1 MSVRPHTAETATT
14 TAVRT
19 PGTAATVDT
28 ATPGTLAVTVD
39 DDPCC
44 DAPLPVLGRDVT
56 VPLVTGGEVTYA
68 ALDYAASAP
77 ALQRVWDDVA
87 AYAPYYG
94 SVHRG
99 AGYLS
104 QLSTDLFENSR
115 VTVHE
120 FLDCREGDHVV
131 FTRSTTDSLNLLA
144 GALPEGCEVFVFETE
159 HHASLLPWTNAR
171 VTYLNAPRTPG
182 EAVRTLESALA
193 GRDPHGPALVCV
205 TGASNVTG
213 ELWPVRELAA
223 AAHAHGARIVLDA
236 AQLAPH
242 HRVSVRELDV
252 DWVAFSGHKLYAPFG
267 SGVLAGRA
275 DWLQGAEP
283 YLAGGGASRRVA
295 RRADGGVDVEW
306 HTTAARHEAGSPNVI
321 GVYAIASACR
331 ALTEAGFDALVERER
346 HLVAKVRAGLAEVPE
361 VRVLSLFGDDAP
373 RVGVISFVVE
383 GWNSSHFAA
392 ALSAEYGIGVRD
404 GLFCAHPLVRTLLGS
419 EPQEV
424 GECGAPDAEP
434 AGRSE
439 AGGSPADGRAGS
451 LNAIRVSFGA
461 GTPDEH
467 VERFV
472 TAVRELVRDGARW
485 NYRTE
490 DGRCVPAV

>member
-1 MSVRPHTAETATT
+1 MSARP
-14 TAVRT
+14 
-19 PGTAATVDT
+19 AATASAASAAASADSSV
-28 ATPGTLAVTVD
+28 AA
-39 DDPCC
+39 CE
-44 DAPLPVLGRDVT
+44 PLPVLGSDVL

-77 ALQRVWDDVA
+77 ALRRVWDDIA

-115 VTVHE
+115 KDVAA
-120 FLDCREGDHVV
+120 FLGCREDDQVV

-144 GALPEGCEVFVFETE
+144 AVAPRGTEVFVFETE
-159 HHASLLPWTNAR
+159 HHASLLPWEQR
-171 VTYLNAPRTPG
+171 EDVTVRYLSAPRSPRQ
-182 EAVRTLESALA
+182 AVETLEKALA
-193 GRDPHGPALVCV
+193 GRAEGPALVCV

-242 HRVSVRELDV
+242 HPVDIAEADV

-267 SGVLAGRA
+267 AGVLAGRA
-275 DWLQGAEP
+275 DWLRAAQP
-283 YLAGGGASRRVA
+283 YLAGGGASRKVT
-295 RRADGGVDVEW
+295 RRDDGGVDVEW

-331 ALTEAGFDALVERER
+331 ALAEAGFEGLVARERE
-346 HLVAKVRAGLAEVPE
+346 LIEKVRAGLAEVPE

-373 RVGVISFVVE
+373 RVGVLSFVVE

-404 GLFCAHPLVRTLLGS
+404 GLFCAHPLVRTLLDS
-419 EPQEV
+419 EPDEP
-424 GECGAPDAEP
+424 GECGAP
-434 AGRSE
+434 E
-439 AGGSPADGRAGS
+439 AAPGERS

-472 TAVRELVRDGARW
+472 GAVKELVREGARW
-485 NYRTE
+485 SYRTE
-490 DGRCVPAV
+490 DGRCVPDRG

>member
-1 MSVRPHTAETATT
+1 MSVS
-14 TAVRT
+14 
-19 PGTAATVDT
+19 TAAVDQS
-28 ATPGTLAVTVD
+28 V
-39 DDPCC
+39 C
-44 DAPLPVLGRDVT
+44 APLTVLGADVT
-56 VPLVTGGEVTYA
+56 VPLVTGGYVTYA

-115 VTVHE
+115 VTVAE
-120 FLDCREGDHVV
+120 FLGCRADDQVV

-144 GALPEGCEVFVFETE
+144 AVLPADCEVFVFETE
-159 HHASLLPWTNAR
+159 HHASLLPWRDAR
-171 VTYLNAPRTPG
+171 VTYLDAPRTPG
-182 EAVRTLESALA
+182 QAVATLERAL
-193 GRDPHGPALVCV
+193 GDRSPHGPALVCV

-213 ELWPVRELAA
+213 ELWPVKELAA

-242 HRVSVRELDV
+242 HPVDIAELDV
-252 DWVAFSGHKLYAPFG
+252 DWVVFSGHKLYAPFG

-275 DWLQGAEP
+275 DWLVDAEP
-283 YLAGGGASRRVA
+283 YLAGGGASRKVA
-295 RRADGGVDVEW
+295 RRTDGGVDVEW

-321 GVYAIASACR
+321 GVYSIAAACK
-331 ALTEAGFDALVERER
+331 ALTEAGFDRLVDREQR
-346 HLVAKVRAGLAEVPE
+346 LVTRVREGLAEVPE
-361 VRVLSLFGDDAP
+361 VKVLSLFGDDAP

-419 EPQEV
+419 EPQDP
-424 GECGAPDAEP
+424 GECGAPE
-434 AGRSE
+434 AGPGERSE
-439 AGGSPADGRAGS
+439 VGVPPAEGWGRS

-467 VERFV
+467 IERFLG
-472 TAVRELVRDGARW
+472 AVRELVSKGARW
-485 NYRTE
+485 TYRTE
-490 DGRCVPAV
+490 EGRCVPDRGAAQV

>member
-1 MSVRPHTAETATT
+1 MSVSVSAP
-14 TAVRT
+14 V
-19 PGTAATVDT
+19 PGSTAAPAGSVR
-28 ATPGTLAVTVD
+28 
-39 DDPCC
+39 
-44 DAPLPVLGRDVT
+44 APLPVLGRDVT
-56 VPLVTGGEVTYA
+56 VPLVTGGEVGYA

-104 QLSTDLFENSR
+104 QLSTDLFENAR
-115 VTVHE
+115 RTVAE
-120 FLDCREGDHVV
+120 FLDCRDTDQVV

-144 GALPEGCEVFVFETE
+144 RAVPDDCRVFVFETE
-159 HHASLLPWTNAR
+159 HHASLLPWGDAR
-171 VTYLNAPRTPG
+171 VTCLDAPRSP
-182 EAVRTLESALA
+182 EQAVEVLERALA
-193 GRDPHGPALVCV
+193 GRAPHGPALVCV

-242 HRVSVRELDV
+242 HPVSVRDLDV

-275 DWLQGAEP
+275 DWLRRAEP
-283 YLAGGGASRRVA
+283 YLAGGGASRTVT
-295 RRADGGVDVEW
+295 RRSDGGVEVEW
-306 HTTAARHEAGSPNVI
+306 HDTAARHEAGSPNVI
-321 GVYAIASACR
+321 GAHAIASACR
-331 ALTEAGFDALVERER
+331 ALTEAGFDGLVARER
-346 HLVAKVRAGLAEVPE
+346 HLVRVVRAGLAEIPG

-383 GWNSSHFAA
+383 GWNSSHLAA

-404 GLFCAHPLVRTLLGS
+404 GLFCAHPLVRTLLGGD
-419 EPQEV
+419 PQAR
-424 GECGAPDAEP
+424 GGC
-434 AGRSE
+434 
-439 AGGSPADGRAGS
+439 GSPGTAPGEAPPS
-451 LNAIRVSFGA
+451 AVRVSFGA

-467 VERFV
+467 VERFLH
-472 TAVRELVRDGARW
+472 AVRELVRHGARW
-485 NYRTE
+485 EYRTE
-490 DGRCVPAV
+490 NGRCVPAV

>member
-1 MSVRPHTAETATT
+1 MSVP
-14 TAVRT
+14 
-19 PGTAATVDT
+19 TAALDSSI
-28 ATPGTLAVTVD
+28 
-39 DDPCC
+39 C
-44 DAPLPVLGRDVT
+44 APLPVLGQNVT

-115 VTVHE
+115 RTVAE
-120 FLDCREGDHVV
+120 FLGCRADDQVV

-144 GALPEGCEVFVFETE
+144 AAIPADCQVFVYETE
-159 HHASLLPWTNAR
+159 HHASLLPWRDAQ
-171 VTYLNAPRTPG
+171 VTYLNAPRTPAQ
-182 EAVRTLESALA
+182 AVESLERALA
-193 GRDPHGPALVCV
+193 DRDPYGPALVCV

-242 HRVSVRELDV
+242 HPVDIAELDV

-275 DWLQGAEP
+275 DWLQAAEP
-283 YLAGGGASRRVA
+283 YLAGGGASRKVA
-295 RRADGGVDVEW
+295 RRADGGVDVDW

-321 GVYAIASACR
+321 GVYSIASACK
-331 ALTEAGFDALVERER
+331 ALTEAGFEG
-346 HLVAKVRAGLAEVPE
+346 LVAREQELVGRVREGLAEVPE

-373 RVGVISFVVE
+373 RVGVISFVVR

-419 EPQEV
+419 DPQDP
-424 GECGAPDAEP
+424 GECGAPEAEP
-434 AGRSE
+434 GER
-439 AGGSPADGRAGS
+439 S

-467 VERFV
+467 IDRFLR
-472 TAVRELVRDGARW
+472 AVSELVREGARW

-490 DGRCVPAV
+490 DGRCVPDRGEAARVPDTF

>member
-1 MSVRPHTAETATT
+1 MSVS
-14 TAVRT
+14 
-19 PGTAATVDT
+19 TAAADQS
-28 ATPGTLAVTVD
+28 L
-39 DDPCC
+39 C
-44 DAPLPVLGRDVT
+44 APLPVLGEDVL
-56 VPLVTGGEVTYA
+56 VPLVTGGEVGYA

-77 ALQRVWDDVA
+77 ALKRVWDDVA

-104 QLSTDLFENSR
+104 QLSTDLFESSR
-115 VTVHE
+115 ATVAQ
-120 FLDCREGDHVV
+120 FLGCRPDDQVV

-144 GALPEGCEVFVFETE
+144 AALPADCQVFVFETE
-159 HHASLLPWTNAR
+159 HHASLLPWRDAR
-171 VTYLNAPRTPG
+171 VTYLNAPRTPAQ
-182 EAVRTLESALA
+182 AVATLERALA
-193 GRDPHGPALVCV
+193 DREPYGPALVCV

-242 HRVSVRELDV
+242 HPVDIAELDV

-275 DWLQGAEP
+275 DWLREAEP
-283 YLAGGGASRRVA
+283 YLAGGGASRKVA

-321 GVYAIASACR
+321 GVYSIASACK
-331 ALTEAGFDALVERER
+331 ALTEAGFDRLVAREQ
-346 HLVAKVRAGLAEVPE
+346 HLVGQVLSGLAEVPE
-361 VRVLSLFGDDAP
+361 VKVLSLFGDDAP

-419 EPQEV
+419 DPGEA
-424 GECGAPDAEP
+424 GECGAPEAEP
-434 AGRSE
+434 GER
-439 AGGSPADGRAGS
+439 S

-467 VERFV
+467 VERFLR
-472 TAVRELVRDGARW
+472 AVRELVSDGARW
-485 NYRTE
+485 KYRTE
-490 DGRCVPAV
+490 DGRCVPDRGAAQI

>member
-1 MSVRPHTAETATT
+1 MSAYLNAAAATTDTATT
-14 TAVRT
+14 A
-19 PGTAATVDT
+19 AATT
-28 ATPGTLAVTVD
+28 GTD
-39 DDPCC
+39 
-44 DAPLPVLGRDVT
+44 PLPVLGRDVT
-56 VPLVTGGEVTYA
+56 VPLVTGGEVSYA

-115 VTVHE
+115 RTVAE
-120 FLDCREGDHVV
+120 FLGCRPDDQVV

-144 GALPEGCEVFVFETE
+144 AVLPADCQVFVFETE
-159 HHASLLPWTNAR
+159 HHASLLPWREAR
-171 VTYLNAPRTPG
+171 VTYLNAPRTPA
-182 EAVRTLESALA
+182 EAVATLERALA
-193 GRDPHGPALVCV
+193 ERDPRGPALVCV

-223 AAHAHGARIVLDA
+223 AAHTHGARIVLDA

-242 HRVSVRELDV
+242 HPVDIAGLDV

-275 DWLQGAEP
+275 DWLQDAEP
-283 YLAGGGASRRVA
+283 YLAGGGASRAVA
-295 RRADGGVDVEW
+295 RRSDGGVDVAW

-321 GVYAIASACR
+321 GVYAIAAACR
-331 ALTEAGFDALVERER
+331 ALTEAGFDTLVDRER
-346 HLVAKVRAGLAEVPE
+346 RLVARVRAGLAEVPE

-373 RVGVISFVVE
+373 RVGVLSFVVD

-404 GLFCAHPLVRTLLGS
+404 GLFCAHPLVRTLLGTD
-419 EPQEV
+419 PQDP
-424 GECGAPDAEP
+424 GECGAPEAEP
-434 AGRSE
+434 GER
-439 AGGSPADGRAGS
+439 S

-467 VERFV
+467 VDRFV
-472 TAVRELVRDGARW
+472 RAVRELVSQGARW

-490 DGRCVPAV
+490 DGRCVPDRDGAAA

>member
-1 MSVRPHTAETATT
+1 MSVF
-14 TAVRT
+14 TAV
-19 PGTAATVDT
+19 ADQS
-28 ATPGTLAVTVD
+28 L
-39 DDPCC
+39 C
-44 DAPLPVLGRDVT
+44 APLPVLGKDVT

-115 VTVHE
+115 ATVAE
-120 FLDCREGDHVV
+120 FLGCRAGDQVI

-144 GALPEGCEVFVFETE
+144 AVVPADCQVFVYETE
-159 HHASLLPWTNAR
+159 HHASLLPWRDAR
-171 VTYLNAPRTPG
+171 VTYLNAPRTPAQ
-182 EAVRTLESALA
+182 AVETLERALA
-193 GRDPHGPALVCV
+193 DREPYGPALVCV

-213 ELWPVRELAA
+213 ELWPVKELAA

-242 HRVSVRELDV
+242 HPVDIAELDV

-275 DWLQGAEP
+275 DWLQEAEP
-283 YLAGGGASRRVA
+283 YLAGGGASRKVA
-295 RRADGGVDVEW
+295 RRTDGGVDVEW
-306 HTTAARHEAGSPNVI
+306 HSTAARHEAGSPNVI
-321 GVYAIASACR
+321 GVYSIASACK
-331 ALTEAGFDALVERER
+331 ALTEAGFDN
-346 HLVAKVRAGLAEVPE
+346 LVAREQYLVDAVRTGLAEVPE
-361 VRVLSLFGDDAP
+361 VKVLSLFGDDAP

-419 EPQEV
+419 DPQEV
-424 GECGAPDAEP
+424 GECGAPEAEP
-434 AGRSE
+434 GER
-439 AGGSPADGRAGS
+439 S

-467 VERFV
+467 IERFV
-472 TAVRELVRDGARW
+472 RAVKELVRKGAQW
-485 NYRTE
+485 KYRTE
-490 DGRCVPAV
+490 DGRCVPDRGAAQL

>member
-1 MSVRPHTAETATT
+1 MSVS
-14 TAVRT
+14 
-19 PGTAATVDT
+19 TAAVDRTV
-28 ATPGTLAVTVD
+28 
-39 DDPCC
+39 C
-44 DAPLPVLGRDVT
+44 APLPVLGRDVT
-56 VPLVTGGEVTYA
+56 VPLVTGGEVAYA

-104 QLSTDLFENSR
+104 QLSTDLFENAR
-115 VTVHE
+115 RTVAR
-120 FLDCREGDHVV
+120 FLDCRDTDQLV

-144 GALPEGCEVFVFETE
+144 HALPADCRVFVFETE
-159 HHASLLPWTNAR
+159 HHASLLPWPDAR
-171 VTYLNAPRTPG
+171 VTYLDAPRTPRQ
-182 EAVRTLESALA
+182 AVETLERALA
-193 GRDPHGPALVCV
+193 DRDPHGPALVCV

-242 HRVSVRELDV
+242 HPVSVRDLDV
-252 DWVAFSGHKLYAPFG
+252 DWIAFSGHKLYAPFG

-275 DWLQGAEP
+275 DWLVAAEP
-283 YLAGGGASRRVA
+283 YLAGGGASRKVT
-295 RRADGGVDVEW
+295 RRADGGVAVEW
-306 HTTAARHEAGSPNVI
+306 HENAARHEAGSPNVI
-321 GVYAIASACR
+321 GAYAVASACK
-331 ALTEAGFDALVERER
+331 ALTEAGWDTLVAREQ
-346 HLVAKVRAGLAEVPE
+346 HLVRTVREGLAEVPE
-361 VRVLSLFGDDAP
+361 VRILSLFGDDAP
-373 RVGVISFVVE
+373 RVGVLSFVVE

-404 GLFCAHPLVRTLLGS
+404 GLFCAHPLVRTLLGTDP
-419 EPQEV
+419 ETQ
-424 GECGAPDAEP
+424 GTCGAP
-434 AGRSE
+434 E
-439 AGGSPADGRAGS
+439 AAPGEKS

-472 TAVRELVRDGARW
+472 SAVRELVTNGARW
-485 NYRTE
+485 TYRTE
-490 DGRCVPAV
+490 NGRCVPAV

>member
-1 MSVRPHTAETATT
+1 MSASLNTACATTAT
-14 TAVRT
+14 
-19 PGTAATVDT
+19 AA
-28 ATPGTLAVTVD
+28 APPLAAQ
-39 DDPCC
+39 PLAA
-44 DAPLPVLGRDVT
+44 APLAVLGRDVT
-56 VPLVTGGEVTYA
+56 VPLVTGGEVSYA

-104 QLSTDLFENSR
+104 QLSTDLFEQSR
-115 VTVHE
+115 VTVAE
-120 FLDCREGDHVV
+120 FLDCRPGDQVV

-144 GALPEGCEVFVFETE
+144 AVLPADCQVFVFETE

-171 VTYLNAPRTPG
+171 VTYLNAPRTPA
-182 EAVRTLESALA
+182 EAVATLERALA
-193 GRDPHGPALVCV
+193 GRDPYGPALVCV

-213 ELWPVRELAA
+213 ELWPVKELAA

-242 HRVSVRELDV
+242 HPVSVQELDV

-275 DWLQGAEP
+275 DWLQEAEP
-283 YLAGGGASRRVA
+283 YLAGGGASRKVA
-295 RRADGGVDVEW
+295 RREDGGVEVEW

-321 GVYAIASACR
+321 GVYSIASACR
-331 ALTEAGFDALVERER
+331 ALTEAGFESLVERER
-346 HLVAKVRAGLAEVPE
+346 HLIAKVREGLAEVPA
-361 VRVLSLFGDDAP
+361 VRLLSLFGDDAP
-373 RVGVISFVVE
+373 RVGVISFVVD

-419 EPQEV
+419 EPQAQ
-424 GECGAPDAEP
+424 GECGAP
-434 AGRSE
+434 E
-439 AGGSPADGRAGS
+439 AAPGERS

-472 TAVRELVRDGARW
+472 RAVGELVADGAKW
-485 NYRTE
+485 QYRTE
-490 DGRCVPAV
+490 EGRCVPAV

>member
-1 MSVRPHTAETATT
+1 MSVF
-14 TAVRT
+14 
-19 PGTAATVDT
+19 TAASDQSV
-28 ATPGTLAVTVD
+28 
-39 DDPCC
+39 CS
-44 DAPLPVLGRDVT
+44 PLPVLGRDVT

-104 QLSTDLFENSR
+104 QLSTDLFENAR
-115 VTVHE
+115 RTVAE
-120 FLDCREGDHVV
+120 FLDCRPDDQVI

-144 GALPEGCEVFVFETE
+144 RALPAGCQVFVFETE
-159 HHASLLPWTNAR
+159 HHASLLPWQDAQ
-171 VTYLNAPRTPG
+171 VTYLDAPRTPQQ
-182 EAVRTLESALA
+182 AVTTLERALA
-193 GRDPHGPALVCV
+193 DRTVSVEGGHGPALVCV

-242 HRVSVRELDV
+242 HPVSVRDLDV

-275 DWLQGAEP
+275 DWLRAAEP
-283 YLAGGGASRRVA
+283 YLAGGGASRTVS
-295 RRADGGVDVEW
+295 RRQDGGVDVEW
-306 HTTAARHEAGSPNVI
+306 HESAARHEAGSPNVI
-321 GVYAIASACR
+321 GAYSIASACK
-331 ALTEAGFDALVERER
+331 ALTEAGWDTLVARER
-346 HLVAKVRAGLAEVPE
+346 HLIARVRTGLAEVPQ
-361 VRVLSLFGDDAP
+361 VKVLSLFGDDAP

-404 GLFCAHPLVRTLLGS
+404 GLFCAHPLVRTLLGTD
-419 EPQEV
+419 PQTQ
-424 GECGAPDAEP
+424 GECGAP
-434 AGRSE
+434 E
-439 AGGSPADGRAGS
+439 AQPGEKS

-467 VERFV
+467 VDRFV
-472 TAVRELVRDGARW
+472 TAVRELVTEGAKW
-485 NYRTE
+485 TYRTE

>member
-1 MSVRPHTAETATT
+1 MSVS
-14 TAVRT
+14 
-19 PGTAATVDT
+19 TAAADQTVCT
-28 ATPGTLAVTVD
+28 
-39 DDPCC
+39 
-44 DAPLPVLGRDVT
+44 PLPVLGRDVL

-115 VTVHE
+115 ATVAE
-120 FLDCREGDHVV
+120 FLGCREGDQVV

-144 GALPEGCEVFVFETE
+144 AALPADCKVFVFETE
-159 HHASLLPWTNAR
+159 HHASLLPWRDAR
-171 VTYLNAPRTPG
+171 VNFLNAPRTPAQ
-182 EAVRTLESALA
+182 AVETLERALA
-193 GRDPHGPALVCV
+193 ERDPYGPALVCV

-213 ELWPVRELAA
+213 ELWPVKELAA

-242 HRVSVRELDV
+242 HPLDIAELDV

-275 DWLQGAEP
+275 DWLQSAEP
-283 YLAGGGASRRVA
+283 YLAGGGASRKVA

-321 GVYAIASACR
+321 GVYAIASACK
-331 ALTEAGFDALVERER
+331 ALTEAGFDSLVEREQR
-346 HLVAKVRAGLAEVPE
+346 LVTKVLEGLAEVDA
-361 VRVLSLFGDDAP
+361 VRVLSLFGDDAA

-419 EPQEV
+419 EPQEP
-424 GECGAPDAEP
+424 GECGAPEAEP
-434 AGRSE
+434 GER
-439 AGGSPADGRAGS
+439 S

-472 TAVRELVRDGARW
+472 GAVKELVKDGAKW

-490 DGRCVPAV
+490 EGRCVPAV

>member
-1 MSVRPHTAETATT
+1 MSVP
-14 TAVRT
+14 TAVS
-19 PGTAATVDT
+19 
-28 ATPGTLAVTVD
+28 
-39 DDPCC
+39 
-44 DAPLPVLGRDVT
+44 APLPVLGRDVT
-56 VPLVTGGEVTYA
+56 VPLVTGGEVAYA

-104 QLSTDLFENSR
+104 QLSTDLFENAR
-115 VTVHE
+115 RTVAE
-120 FLDCREGDHVV
+120 FLGCRAGDQVV

-144 GALPEGCEVFVFETE
+144 AALPADCRVFVFETE
-159 HHASLLPWTNAR
+159 HHAALLPWRGAD
-171 VTYLNAPRTPG
+171 VTYLDAPRSHG
-182 EAVRTLESALA
+182 EAVATLERALA
-193 GRDPHGPALVCV
+193 DRDPHGPALVCV

-242 HRVSVRELDV
+242 HPVSVTDLDV

-275 DWLQGAEP
+275 DWLGAAEP

-295 RRADGGVDVEW
+295 RRADGGVEVEW
-306 HTTAARHEAGSPNVI
+306 HQGAARHEAGSPNVI
-321 GVYAIASACR
+321 GAYAIAAACK
-331 ALTEAGFDALVERER
+331 ALTEAGFDTLVARER
-346 HLVAKVRAGLAEVPE
+346 YLIEKVREGLAGVPE
-361 VRVLSLFGDDAP
+361 VRVLSLFGDGAP
-373 RVGVISFVVE
+373 RVGVLSFVVD

-419 EPQEV
+419 DPETQ
-424 GECGAPDAEP
+424 GECGAP
-434 AGRSE
+434 E
-439 AGGSPADGRAGS
+439 AAPGETS
-451 LNAIRVSFGA
+451 LNAVRVSFGA

-490 DGRCVPAV
+490 GGRCVPDTSAAVA

>member
-1 MSVRPHTAETATT
+1 MSVF
-14 TAVRT
+14 
-19 PGTAATVDT
+19 TAAADQS
-28 ATPGTLAVTVD
+28 L
-39 DDPCC
+39 C
-44 DAPLPVLGRDVT
+44 APLSVLGKDVT
-56 VPLVTGGEVTYA
+56 VPLVTGGEVAYA

-77 ALQRVWDDVA
+77 ALQRVWDDIA

-115 VTVHE
+115 ATVAE
-120 FLDCREGDHVV
+120 FLGCRADDQVI

-144 GALPEGCEVFVFETE
+144 AVVPADCQVFVYETE
-159 HHASLLPWTNAR
+159 HHASLLPWRDAR
-171 VTYLNAPRTPG
+171 VTYLNAPRTPAQ
-182 EAVRTLESALA
+182 AVETLERALA
-193 GRDPHGPALVCV
+193 DRDPYGPALVCV

-213 ELWPVRELAA
+213 ELWPVKELAA

-242 HRVSVRELDV
+242 HPVDIAELDV

-275 DWLQGAEP
+275 DWLQDAEP
-283 YLAGGGASRRVA
+283 YLAGGGASRKVA

-306 HTTAARHEAGSPNVI
+306 HSTAARHEAGSPNVI
-321 GVYAIASACR
+321 GVYSIASACK
-331 ALTEAGFDALVERER
+331 ALTEAGFDQLVAREQ
-346 HLVAKVRAGLAEVPE
+346 HLVAAVRAGLADVSEVK
-361 VRVLSLFGDDAP
+361 VLSLFGDDAP

-419 EPQEV
+419 DPQEV
-424 GECGAPDAEP
+424 GECGAPEAEP
-434 AGRSE
+434 GER
-439 AGGSPADGRAGS
+439 S

-467 VERFV
+467 IERFV
-472 TAVRELVRDGARW
+472 RAVRELVSEGAQW
-485 NYRTE
+485 KYRTE
-490 DGRCVPAV
+490 GGRCVPDRGTAQL

>member
-1 MSVRPHTAETATT
+1 MSVA
-14 TAVRT
+14 AV
-19 PGTAATVDT
+19 AADRSV
-28 ATPGTLAVTVD
+28 
-39 DDPCC
+39 C
-44 DAPLPVLGRDVT
+44 APLPVLGRDVR
-56 VPLVTGGEVTYA
+56 VPLVTGGEVDYA

-115 VTVHE
+115 RTIAD
-120 FLDCREGDHVV
+120 FLGCRADDQVV

-144 GALPEGCEVFVFETE
+144 AALPQDTRVFVFETE
-159 HHASLLPWTNAR
+159 HHASLLPWEQRADVD
-171 VTYLNAPRTPG
+171 VTYLDAPRTPQQ
-182 EAVRTLESALA
+182 AVDTLEKALA
-193 GRDPHGPALVCV
+193 EREPYGPALVCV

-236 AQLAPH
+236 AQLVPH
-242 HRVSVRELDV
+242 HPVDLAELDA

-267 SGVLAGRA
+267 AGVLAGRA
-275 DWLQGAEP
+275 DWLQAAAP
-283 YLAGGGASRRVA
+283 YLAGGGASRKVTRRVSGDGA
-295 RRADGGVDVEW
+295 GGVDVEW

-321 GVYAIASACR
+321 GAYAIASACR
-331 ALTEAGFDALVERER
+331 ALTEAGFPELIAREQELIDR
-346 HLVAKVRAGLAEVPE
+346 VTAGLAEVPE
-361 VRVLSLFGDDAP
+361 VQVLSLFGADAA
-373 RVGVISFVVE
+373 RVGVLSFVVE

-419 EPQEV
+419 EPQDP
-424 GECGAPDAEP
+424 GECGAP
-434 AGRSE
+434 E
-439 AGGSPADGRAGS
+439 AAPGERS
-451 LNAIRVSFGA
+451 LNAIRVSFGV

-467 VERFV
+467 VERFLR
-472 TAVRELVRDGARW
+472 AVKELVTDGARW
-485 NYRTE
+485 NYHTE
-490 DGRCVPAV
+490 DGRCVPARSAG

>member
-1 MSVRPHTAETATT
+1 VVIPPAFLREFAMTVT
-14 TAVRT
+14 TA
-19 PGTAATVDT
+19 AADREICT
-28 ATPGTLAVTVD
+28 
-39 DDPCC
+39 
-44 DAPLPVLGRDVT
+44 PLPVLGRDVR

-104 QLSTDLFENSR
+104 QLSTDLFEQSR
-115 VTVHE
+115 ETVAR
-120 FLDCREGDHVV
+120 FLGCRDDDQVI

-144 GALPEGCEVFVFETE
+144 AALPAGTRVFVFETE
-159 HHASLLPWTNAR
+159 HHAALLPWERADGAE
-171 VTYLNAPRTPG
+171 VSYLAAPRTP
-182 EAVRTLESALA
+182 EQAVAALDVA
-193 GRDPHGPALVCV
+193 LHGAPKGPKLVCV

-213 ELWPVRELAA
+213 EIWPIRELAA
-223 AAHAHGARIVLDA
+223 AAHRHGARIVLDA

-242 HRVSVRELDV
+242 HPVDIAALDV

-275 DWLQGAEP
+275 DWLREAEP
-283 YLAGGGASRRVA
+283 YLAGGGATRKVTRTGDRVE
-295 RRADGGVDVEW
+295 VEW
-306 HTTAARHEAGSPNVI
+306 HGTAARHEAGSPNVI
-321 GVYAIASACR
+321 GVYAIASACK
-331 ALTEAGFDALVERER
+331 ALTEAGFDSLVEREQE
-346 HLVAKVRAGLAEVPE
+346 LLDLLRAGLAEIPE
-361 VRVLSLFGDDAP
+361 VKVLSLFGESSA
-373 RVGVISFVVE
+373 RVGVLSFVVQ

-404 GLFCAHPLVRTLLGS
+404 GLFCAHPLVRTLLGT
-419 EPQEV
+419 EPDEP
-424 GECGAPDAEP
+424 GECGAPDAAPGE
-434 AGRSE
+434 R
-439 AGGSPADGRAGS
+439 S

-467 VERFV
+467 LTRFL
-472 TAVRELVRDGARW
+472 TAVGALVRDGAAWR
-485 NYRTE
+485 YRTE
-490 DGRCVPAV
+490 DGRCVPARD

>member
-1 MSVRPHTAETATT
+1 MSVRAHTTETTETAE
-14 TAVRT
+14 
-19 PGTAATVDT
+19 AAAENDE
-28 ATPGTLAVTVD
+28 PRCSL
-39 DDPCC
+39 
-44 DAPLPVLGRDVT
+44 PLPVLGRDVT
-56 VPLVTGGEVTYA
+56 VPLVTGGEVAYA

-115 VTVHE
+115 ATVAE
-120 FLDCREGDHVV
+120 FLDCRDGDQVV

-144 GALPEGCEVFVFETE
+144 AVLPAECQVFVFETE
-159 HHASLLPWTNAR
+159 HHASLLPWHDAQ
-171 VTYLNAPRTPG
+171 VTYLDAPRSHD
-182 EAVRTLESALA
+182 EAIRTVERALA
-193 GRDPHGPALVCV
+193 DRNPSPGSRLRSSRGGPHAPALVCV

-242 HRVSVRELDV
+242 HAVSVRESDV

-267 SGVLAGRA
+267 AGVLAGRA
-275 DWLQGAEP
+275 DWLQVAEP
-283 YLAGGGASRRVA
+283 YLAGGGASRTVA
-295 RRADGGVDVEW
+295 RRADGALQVEW

-321 GVYAIASACR
+321 GVYAIAAACK
-331 ALTEAGFDALVERER
+331 ALTEAGFDS
-346 HLVAKVRAGLAEVPE
+346 LVAREQHLIDTVRAGLAEVPE

-404 GLFCAHPLVRTLLGS
+404 GLFCAHPLVRILLGS
-419 EPQEV
+419 DPQDA
-424 GECGAPDAEP
+424 GECGAP
-434 AGRSE
+434 E
-439 AGGSPADGRAGS
+439 AGPGEPS

-472 TAVRELVRDGARW
+472 AAVKELVRGGAQW
-485 NYRTE
+485 KYRIE
-490 DGRCVPAV
+490 NGRCVPEA

>member
-1 MSVRPHTAETATT
+1 MSVP
-14 TAVRT
+14 
-19 PGTAATVDT
+19 TAACTRSV
-28 ATPGTLAVTVD
+28 
-39 DDPCC
+39 CS
-44 DAPLPVLGRDVT
+44 PLSVLGRDVT

-104 QLSTDLFENSR
+104 QLSTDLFENAR
-115 VTVHE
+115 RTVAG
-120 FLDCREGDHVV
+120 FLDCRPDDQLI

-144 GALPEGCEVFVFETE
+144 RALPADCQVFVFETE
-159 HHASLLPWTNAR
+159 HHASLLPWPDAQ
-171 VTYLNAPRTPG
+171 VTCLDAPRTPRQ
-182 EAVRTLESALA
+182 AVETLERALA
-193 GRDPHGPALVCV
+193 GRTASVQEGDGPALVCV

-213 ELWPVRELAA
+213 ELWPVRDLAA
-223 AAHAHGARIVLDA
+223 VAHAHGARIVLDA

-242 HRVSVRELDV
+242 HPVSVRDLDV

-275 DWLQGAEP
+275 DWLRAARP
-283 YLAGGGASRRVA
+283 YLAGGGASRKVT
-295 RRADGGVDVEW
+295 RREDGGVAVEW
-306 HTTAARHEAGSPNVI
+306 HESAARHEAGSPNVI
-321 GVYAIASACR
+321 GAYAIASACK
-331 ALTEAGFDALVERER
+331 ALTEAGWDT
-346 HLVAKVRAGLAEVPE
+346 LVAREERLVAEVRAGLAEVPE

-419 EPQEV
+419 DPQTQ
-424 GECGAPDAEP
+424 GECGAP
-434 AGRSE
+434 E
-439 AGGSPADGRAGS
+439 AAPGEKS

-472 TAVRELVRDGARW
+472 NAVRELVADGAKW
-485 NYRTE
+485 TYRTE
-490 DGRCVPAV
+490 EGQCVPAV

>member
-1 MSVRPHTAETATT
+1 MSVSSAA
-14 TAVRT
+14 AART
-19 PGTAATVDT
+19 VCA
-28 ATPGTLAVTVD
+28 LSEE
-39 DDPCC
+39 
-44 DAPLPVLGRDVT
+44 LPVLGRDVT
-56 VPLVTGGEVTYA
+56 VPLVTGGEVAYA

-104 QLSTDLFENSR
+104 QLSTDLFENAR
-115 VTVHE
+115 RTVTA
-120 FLDCREGDHVV
+120 FLDCREDDQLV

-144 GALPEGCEVFVFETE
+144 AALPAGCQVFVFETE
-159 HHASLLPWTNAR
+159 HHASLLPWKGAR
-171 VTYLNAPRTPG
+171 VTYLDAPRTPRQ
-182 EAVRTLESALA
+182 AVETLEKALA
-193 GRDPHGPALVCV
+193 ARDPHGPALVCV

-242 HRVSVRELDV
+242 HPVSVRDLDV
-252 DWVAFSGHKLYAPFG
+252 DYVAFSGHKLYAPFG

-275 DWLQGAEP
+275 DWLRAADP
-283 YLAGGGASRRVA
+283 YLAGGGASRKVT
-295 RRADGGVDVEW
+295 RREDGGVDVEW
-306 HTTAARHEAGSPNVI
+306 HETAARHEAGSPNVI
-321 GVYAIASACR
+321 GAYSIASACN
-331 ALTEAGFDALVERER
+331 ALTEAGFDT
-346 HLVAKVRAGLAEVPE
+346 LVAREQRLIARVRAGLAEVPQ

-373 RVGVISFVVE
+373 RVGVISFVVD

-419 EPQEV
+419 DPQTQ
-424 GECGAPDAEP
+424 GECGAPDAAPGEK
-434 AGRSE
+434 
-439 AGGSPADGRAGS
+439 S
-451 LNAIRVSFGA
+451 LNAVRVSFGA

-467 VERFV
+467 VDRFV
-472 TAVRELVRDGARW
+472 TAVRELVTEGPKW
-485 NYRTE
+485 TYRTE

>member
-1 MSVRPHTAETATT
+1 MSVT
-14 TAVRT
+14 
-19 PGTAATVDT
+19 T
-28 ATPGTLAVTVD
+28 ATPATTSPAAPAGV
-39 DDPCC
+39 P
-44 DAPLPVLGRDVT
+44 APLPVLGRDVT

-104 QLSTDLFENSR
+104 QLSTDLFENAR
-115 VTVHE
+115 LTVAE
-120 FLDCREGDHVV
+120 FLDCRAEDQVV

-144 GALPEGCEVFVFETE
+144 AALPAGCEVFVFETE
-159 HHASLLPWTNAR
+159 HHAALLPWRGAR
-171 VTYLNAPRTPG
+171 VTFLDAPRTPY
-182 EAVRTLESALA
+182 EAVDTLERALA
-193 GRDPHGPALVCV
+193 ARDTDAPALVCV

-213 ELWPVRELAA
+213 ELWPVRGLAA

-242 HRVSVRELDV
+242 HPVSVQDLDV

-275 DWLQGAEP
+275 DWLTAAEP

-306 HTTAARHEAGSPNVI
+306 HEGAARHEAGSPNVI
-321 GVYAIASACR
+321 GVHALASACK
-331 ALTEAGFDALVERER
+331 ALTEAGWDTLVTREN
-346 HLVAKVRAGLAEVPE
+346 HLIDRVRAGLADVPE
-361 VRVLSLFGDDAP
+361 VRVLSLFGEDAP
-373 RVGVISFVVE
+373 RVGVLSFVVE

-404 GLFCAHPLVRTLLGS
+404 GLFCAHPLVRTLLGGDPES
-419 EPQEV
+419 Q
-424 GECGAPDAEP
+424 GECGAP
-434 AGRSE
+434 E
-439 AGGSPADGRAGS
+439 AAPGEKS

-467 VERFV
+467 VDRFV
-472 TAVRELVRDGARW
+472 RAVRELVSEGAKW
-485 NYRTE
+485 EYRTR

>member
-1 MSVRPHTAETATT
+1 MSVF
-14 TAVRT
+14 
-19 PGTAATVDT
+19 TAAADQSLCT
-28 ATPGTLAVTVD
+28 
-39 DDPCC
+39 
-44 DAPLPVLGRDVT
+44 PLPVLGKDVM

-115 VTVHE
+115 ATVAE
-120 FLDCREGDHVV
+120 FLGCRPEDQVI

-144 GALPEGCEVFVFETE
+144 AVIPADCQVFVYETE
-159 HHASLLPWTNAR
+159 HHASLLPWRDAR
-171 VTYLNAPRTPG
+171 VTCLNAPRTPAQ
-182 EAVRTLESALA
+182 AVETLERALA
-193 GRDPHGPALVCV
+193 DRDPYGPALVCV

-213 ELWPVRELAA
+213 ELWPVKELAA

-242 HRVSVRELDV
+242 HPVDITDLDV

-275 DWLQGAEP
+275 DWLRDAEP

-295 RRADGGVDVEW
+295 RRGDGGVDVEW

-321 GVYAIASACR
+321 GVYSIASACK
-331 ALTEAGFDALVERER
+331 ALTEAGFDD
-346 HLVAKVRAGLAEVPE
+346 LVAREQYLVTAVRTGLAEVPE
-361 VRVLSLFGDDAP
+361 VKVLSLFGDDAP

-404 GLFCAHPLVRTLLGS
+404 GLFCAHPLVRTLLGGD
-419 EPQEV
+419 PQEV
-424 GECGAPDAEP
+424 GECGAPEAEP
-434 AGRSE
+434 GER
-439 AGGSPADGRAGS
+439 S

-467 VERFV
+467 IERFV
-472 TAVRELVRDGARW
+472 RAVKELVSEGAQW
-485 NYRTE
+485 KYRTE
-490 DGRCVPAV
+490 DGRCVPDRGTAQL

>member
-1 MSVRPHTAETATT
+1 MSVF
-14 TAVRT
+14 
-19 PGTAATVDT
+19 TAAADQS
-28 ATPGTLAVTVD
+28 L
-39 DDPCC
+39 CS
-44 DAPLPVLGRDVT
+44 PLSVLGKDVT

-115 VTVHE
+115 ATVAE
-120 FLDCREGDHVV
+120 FLGCRAGDQVI

-144 GALPEGCEVFVFETE
+144 AVVPADCQVFVYETE
-159 HHASLLPWTNAR
+159 HHASLLPWRDAR
-171 VTYLNAPRTPG
+171 VTYLNAPRTPAQ
-182 EAVRTLESALA
+182 AVETLERALA
-193 GRDPHGPALVCV
+193 DREPYGPALVCV

-213 ELWPVRELAA
+213 ELWPVKELAA

-242 HRVSVRELDV
+242 HPVDIAELDV

-275 DWLQGAEP
+275 DWLQEAEP
-283 YLAGGGASRRVA
+283 YLAGGGASRKVA
-295 RRADGGVDVEW
+295 RRTDGGVDVEW
-306 HTTAARHEAGSPNVI
+306 HSTAARHEAGSPNVI
-321 GVYAIASACR
+321 GVYSIASACK
-331 ALTEAGFDALVERER
+331 ALTEAGFDN
-346 HLVAKVRAGLAEVPE
+346 LVAREQYLVDAVRAGLAEVPE
-361 VRVLSLFGDDAP
+361 VKVLSLFGDDAP

-419 EPQEV
+419 DPQEV
-424 GECGAPDAEP
+424 GECGAPEAELP
-434 AGRSE
+434 QSRTDST
-439 AGGSPADGRAGS
+439 GGTPL

-467 VERFV
+467 IERFV
-472 TAVRELVRDGARW
+472 RAVKELVNEGAQW
-485 NYRTE
+485 KYRTE
-490 DGRCVPAV
+490 GGRCVPDRGAAQL